1 MKVLKTSAELKT
13 FMLEQMV
20 SVADGTQEAQQ
31 SKAIC
36 NYAQQVYN
44 LTNLELKFAVAKTKM
59 GNAEIPP
66 VQFIASE

>member
-20 SVADGTQEAQQ
+20 AVAEGTQEPNQ

-36 NYAQQVYN
+36 NYVQQVYN

-59 GNAEIPP
+59 GTAAIPP
-66 VQFIASE
+66 VEFIV